1 MDQQEGGLSC
11 HDGGEEICPT
21 THLPIQ
27 IPAGFDRWNK
37 ASGQVL
43 DVLVERREAE
53 REEFY
58 SSLQVGPPLNG

>member
-1 MDQQEGGLSC
+1 
-11 HDGGEEICPT
+11 
-21 THLPIQ
+21 LPIQ

-58 SSLQVGPPLNG
+58 SSLQVGPPLKG